1 MNKCI
6 TQDGENQPV
15 KYNFDILKNHDQK
28 GHDQKDHDQ
37 KDHDQKDHDQKGHDQ
52 KDHDQKDHDQ
62 KDHDHY
68 TLALMVSNQNSRCV
82 EST

>member
-15 KYNFDILKNHDQK
+15 KYNFDILKDQVP
-28 GHDQKDHDQ
+28 QKDHDQ
-37 KDHDQKDHDQKGHDQ
+37 KDHDQ

-68 TLALMVSNQNSRCV
+68 TLVLMVSNQNSRCV

>member
-15 KYNFDILKNHDQK
+15 KYNFDILKDQVP
-28 GHDQKDHDQ
+28 QKDHDQ
-37 KDHDQKDHDQKGHDQ
+37 KDHDQKDHDQKDHDQ

-68 TLALMVSNQNSRCV
+68 TLVLMVSNQNSRCV